1 LVASQVYKLYNN
13 EKTIRTLYP
22 WSGPIPVIQVSGKP
36 YELGRQHARAAS
48 ERIRK
53 NVSDTWTFLEKF
65 LGCSKSD
72 LNADLK
78 AYDEKIRQCHPSFAN
93 EIEGLA
99 DGASVSYDDIVLLS
113 SHINILHS
121 RGGLK
126 GLEGLLCSSFT
137 AWGNA
142 TRNGSVVIGHN
153 DDGVRFTDQFLVLLD
168 AVPSEGFRFACP
180 LVPGY
185 LGYHTIVNNSG
196 FCVVGNALENG
207 PRENEIRVGIPM
219 WVIFRYLGQFVSNVK
234 DGIEFLRKVDN
245 GIAGSFLLAD
255 KCGDSVIFHLTPNA
269 NAVIRPKRKDQNFLT
284 LTNHCLVT
292 ELQQHLQLRP
302 RPSSTYFRYSS
313 ITKAV
318 KEKVGKIDL
327 DTGSEIMSTHYD
339 TSIGKENPSGNTPCR
354 HYEFE
359 GKFAGTCRS
368 AVVDLGKK
376 RLKMI
381 VGLGNPCTA
390 TWVEV
395 SMQYSSTRTGSAG

>member
-1 LVASQVYKLYNN
+1 MVASQAYKLYNA
-13 EKTIRTLYP
+13 ERTKRTLYP
-22 WSGPIPVIQVSGKP
+22 WSGPIPVIQVSGEP
-36 YELGRQHARAAS
+36 YELGRQHAKACS
-48 ERIRK
+48 ERIKK
-53 NVSDTWTFLEKF
+53 NVLDTWNFLQKF

-72 LNADLK
+72 LNKDLK
-78 AYDEKIRQCHPSFAN
+78 IYDEKIRQCHPSFAK
-93 EIEGLA
+93 EIQGLA
-99 DGASVSYDDIVLLS
+99 DGAGVSYDDIVLLS
-113 SHINILHS
+113 SHINILHT

-137 AWGNA
+137 AWGNS

-168 AVPSEGFRFACP
+168 AVPSEGYRFVCP

-207 PRENEIRVGIPM
+207 PRSNEIREGIPM

-234 DGIEFLRKVDN
+234 EAIEFLKKVDN
-245 GIAGSFLLAD
+245 GISGSFLLAD
-255 KCGDSVIFHLTPNA
+255 KDGDSAIFHLTPND
-269 NAVIRPKRKDQNFLT
+269 NALIRPRKGEQDFLT
-284 LTNHCLVT
+284 LTNHCLVKR
-292 ELQQHLQLRP
+292 LQEHLELRP
-302 RPSSTYFRYSS
+302 NPSSTYFRYSS

-327 DTGSEIMSTHYD
+327 NTGSEIMSTHYD
-339 TSIGKENPSGNTPCR
+339 ASSGKESPSGNTPCR

-390 TWVEV
+390 TWVEI
-395 SMQYSSTRTGSAG
+395 SMPYSSTRSSSAD